1 MIKPNTFKITET
13 EASQTIAAVI
23 RKNLTSTSWKIIKKM
38 IEAGQTK
45 INGQLCLDPARR
57 VKLNDEISLLSK
69 PENTRPDK
77 SPLTIRHLD
86 EHLVVVEKPAMI
98 NTVRH
103 PLERDWTETRKSLS
117 PTLEDLTIKAIHE
130 TGKLRKAAKS
140 RLRVVQRLDKET
152 SGLLVFARTVEAER
166 GLGKQ
171 FHQHSVERKYLAL
184 VPGLLMPQTIES
196 YLVRDRGDGRRGSL
210 ENLQQGKIAITHVTI
225 VERLN
230 GFTLM
235 GCKLETGRTHQIRI
249 HLAEKGHP
257 VCGDR
262 VYRNTVDGKLLPD
275 GSGFPRVA
283 LHAAELGFIHP
294 ISGQKMHWT
303 MDMPEDLQKLIT
315 RLRK

>member
-1 MIKPNTFKITET
+1 
-13 EASQTIAAVI
+13 
-23 RKNLTSTSWKIIKKM
+23 
-38 IEAGQTK
+38 
-45 INGQLCLDPARR
+45 
-57 VKLNDEISLLSK
+57 VKLNDEISLSSK

-130 TGKLRKAAKS
+130 TGKLRKGAKS

-184 VPGLLMPQTIES
+184 VPGLLMPQRIES

-210 ENLQQGKIAITHVTI
+210 ENSQQGKIAITHVTI

-294 ISGQKMHWT
+294 ISGQKMNWT

>member
-1 MIKPNTFKITET
+1 MPDSVYHGWFFHHNQMLIQV
-13 EASQTIAAVI
+13 A
-23 RKNLTSTSWKIIKKM
+23 
-38 IEAGQTK
+38 
-45 INGQLCLDPARR
+45 NGQRGF
-57 VKLNDEISLLSK
+57 
-69 PENTRPDK
+69 
-77 SPLTIRHLD
+77 IRSG
-86 EHLVVVEKPAMI
+86 VF
-98 NTVRH
+98 
-103 PLERDWTETRKSLS
+103 W
-117 PTLEDLTIKAIHE
+117 
-130 TGKLRKAAKS
+130 
-140 RLRVVQRLDKET
+140 LDKET